1 MKRLYINRKYFITF
15 IMSTVMTLIIEYI
28 LPEKAVDNL
37 IKYFIGGFAIGSF
50 VAMFFV
56 KYKDSD

>member
-1 MKRLYINRKYFITF
+1 
-15 IMSTVMTLIIEYI
+15 MTLIFEYV

-50 VAMFFV
+50 VAMFIV
-56 KYKDSD
+56 KSKDSDKIVQQQNQL